1 MTKKLKPVTP
11 GEILLEEFLKP
22 MGLSQYRPAKEVDVT
37 AQRIS
42 SIILGKRSITADTDL
57 RLCRFFGLSNGY
69 WLRAQAAHDIE
80 VAERKMGPKP
90 AKITPWITAVDQPT
104 KLFDE
109 HLSR

>member
-22 MGLSQYRPAKEVDVT
+22 
-37 AQRIS
+37 
-42 SIILGKRSITADTDL
+42 
-57 RLCRFFGLSNGY
+57 
-69 WLRAQAAHDIE
+69 
-80 VAERKMGPKP
+80 MGPKP